1 MEAINISLSR
11 NYSERDWSVEIDGH
25 LYDHISTR
33 ILDDLV
39 DYALIAAQ
47 QNLLESEALTGSSE
61 TDSGVS
67 TPSG

>member
-25 LYDHISTR
+25 LYGHISTR
-33 ILDDLV
+33 TLGDLI
-39 DYALIAAQ
+39 DYALVAAQ
-47 QNLLESEALTGSSE
+47 QNLLESEASTGSSE
-61 TDSGVS
+61 TDSGIS